1 MLILASVMVPS
12 WSILKNNPN
21 ELTTREKSILEFI
34 RQKIWDSGFPPTV
47 REIGEAVGLR
57 STSTV
62 HNYLK
67 RLELKGAIRKNPDSS
82 RAIEVVADT
91 WRRKKMIPM
100 PLVGAVRA
108 GEPITADEHTESVY
122 PLPAELIGKDNNCFM
137 LIVRGDSMINAGIH
151 EGDYLIVSEQDD
163 AQDGDIVVALIGN
176 EDATVKRFYKEED
189 HIRLQ
194 PENDEYQPI
203 IAKEVIIRGKV
214 IGLYRHM

>member
-1 MLILASVMVPS
+1 MRI
-12 WSILKNNPN
+12 KNNPN

-122 PLPAELIGKDNNCFM
+122 PLQAELIGKDNNCFM

-176 EDATVKRFYKEED
+176 EDATVKRFYKEKD

>member
-1 MLILASVMVPS
+1 MRK
-12 WSILKNNPN
+12 KNNPN

-137 LIVRGDSMINAGIH
+137 LIVR
-151 EGDYLIVSEQDD
+151 
-163 AQDGDIVVALIGN
+163 
-176 EDATVKRFYKEED
+176 VKRFYKEED

>member
-1 MLILASVMVPS
+1 MRK
-12 WSILKNNPN
+12 KNTPN

-34 RQKIWDSGFPPTV
+34 RQKIWDSGVPPTV

-151 EGDYLIVSEQDD
+151 EGDYLIVSEQVD

>member
-1 MLILASVMVPS
+1 MR
-12 WSILKNNPN
+12 KRNNPN

-67 RLELKGAIRKNPDSS
+67 RLEFKGAIRKNPDSS

-91 WRRKKMIPM
+91 WHRKKMIPM

-163 AQDGDIVVALIGN
+163 AQDGDIVVALVGN

>member
-1 MLILASVMVPS
+1 MR
-12 WSILKNNPN
+12 KRNNPT

-67 RLELKGAIRKNPDSS
+67 RLEFKGAIRKNPDSS

-108 GEPITADEHTESVY
+108 GEPITADEHTESIY

-163 AQDGDIVVALIGN
+163 AQDGDIVVALVGN

>member
-1 MLILASVMVPS
+1 MRK
-12 WSILKNNPN
+12 KNNPN

-47 REIGEAVGLR
+47 REIGAAVGLR

>member
-1 MLILASVMVPS
+1 MR
-12 WSILKNNPN
+12 KRNNPN

-67 RLELKGAIRKNPDSS
+67 RLEFKGAIRKNPDSS

-151 EGDYLIVSEQDD
+151 EGDYLIVSEQAV

>member
-1 MLILASVMVPS
+1 MRK
-12 WSILKNNPN
+12 KNNPN

-137 LIVRGDSMINAGIH
+137 LTVRGDSMINAGIH

>member
-1 MLILASVMVPS
+1 MRARNQRKDLPRRKKI
-12 WSILKNNPN
+12 NTN

>member
-1 MLILASVMVPS
+1 MRK
-12 WSILKNNPN
+12 KNNPN

-34 RQKIWDSGFPPTV
+34 RQKIWASGVPPTV

>member
-1 MLILASVMVPS
+1 MRK
-12 WSILKNNPN
+12 KNNPN
-21 ELTTREKSILEFI
+21 ELPTREKSILEFI

-163 AQDGDIVVALIGN
+163 AQDGDLVVARIGN

>member
-1 MLILASVMVPS
+1 MRK
-12 WSILKNNPN
+12 KNNPN

-108 GEPITADEHTESVY
+108 GEQITADEHTESVY
-122 PLPAELIGKDNNCFM
+122 PLSAELIGKDNNCFM

>member
-1 MLILASVMVPS
+1 MRK
-12 WSILKNNPN
+12 KNNPN

-214 IGLYRHM
+214 IGLYPGAARR

>member
-1 MLILASVMVPS
+1 MRK
-12 WSILKNNPN
+12 KNNPN

-34 RQKIWDSGFPPTV
+34 RQKIWDSGFPPPV

>member
-1 MLILASVMVPS
+1 MRK
-12 WSILKNNPN
+12 KNNPN

-34 RQKIWDSGFPPTV
+34 RQKIWASGFPPTV

>member
-1 MLILASVMVPS
+1 MRK
-12 WSILKNNPN
+12 KNNPN

-122 PLPAELIGKDNNCFM
+122 LLPAELIGKDNNCFM

>member
-1 MLILASVMVPS
+1 MRK
-12 WSILKNNPN
+12 KNNPN

-122 PLPAELIGKDNNCFM
+122 PLPSELIGKDNNCFM